1 MNRRFVQTF
10 YTFKQNHKYM
20 KRFLMVTLIATICY
34 NDFGQTPDLGKL
46 DSLFNILAAQNL
58 AIGSIAITQNGK
70 LIYERT
76 FGKGQT
82 GTTLYRIGSITKVFT
97 AVMIYE
103 LIDEKKI
110 FLEDT
115 LAAFF
120 RGLPNAG
127 QITIADMLGHRSG
140 LPNFTAL
147 STNFDTWK
155 GQPQTHEQLLDLIRN
170 QRPDFNPGA
179 KADYNNSNFLLLGYI
194 LEKIY
199 HKPYKDIVRERII
212 NKVGLSNTYYGD
224 HAGFQGD
231 ETASYKYADN
241 QWQQEKA
248 VYLDNF
254 SGAGAIIS
262 TPGDLCKFVKAIFN
276 GELIS
281 RASIVRMTRIEKD
294 GYGWGLFP
302 YGDDPHPGY
311 GHNGKTEGFASS
323 IQYYPGNDLA
333 IGYCTCGEV
342 YPKDLILDAV
352 FKICFREPML
362 IPTFMTTKLTDRQLE
377 PFVGTYQGDNGLQV
391 SSSADSDRLQL
402 KLKGQEFILEPF
414 SDHEFRNV
422 RFGFFFDFD
431 RDGKQLVIHDAAS
444 TYTLH
449 KV

>member
-1 MNRRFVQTF
+1 
-10 YTFKQNHKYM
+10 M
-20 KRFLMVTLIATICY
+20 KRVLMVTLIITIY
-34 NDFGQTPDLGKL
+34 FTGFGQSPDLRKL
-46 DSLFNILAAQNL
+46 DSLFNSLTAQNL

-70 LIYERT
+70 LIYHRA
-76 FGKGQT
+76 FGKGQIDA
-82 GTTLYRIGSITKVFT
+82 TLYRVGSITKVFT

-115 LAAFF
+115 LAEFF
-120 RGLPNAG
+120 PGLPNAG

-140 LPNFTAL
+140 LANFTAL

-155 GQPQTHEQLLDLIRN
+155 YQPQTREQLLALIRN
-170 QRPDFNPGA
+170 QRPDFDPGA
-179 KADYNNSNFLLLGYI
+179 KADYNNSNFLVLGYI
-194 LEKIY
+194 LEKIC
-199 HKPYKDIVRERII
+199 HKPYKEIVKERII
-212 NKVGLSNTYYGD
+212 NKVGLPNTYYGD
-224 HAGFQGD
+224 HAGFQDD

-241 QWQQEKA
+241 QWQQEKP

-254 SGAGAIIS
+254 SGAGAIVS
-262 TPGDLCKFVKAIFN
+262 TPKDLCNFVKAIFD

-281 RASIVRMTRIEKD
+281 RASLARMTRIEKD
-294 GYGWGLFP
+294 GYGWGLFR
-302 YGDDPHPGY
+302 YGEDQHPGY

-323 IQYYPGNDLA
+323 MQYYPENKLA

-352 FKICFREPML
+352 FKICFGEPMA
-362 IPTFMTTKLTDRQLE
+362 IPSFMTAKLSNQQLE

-391 SSSADSDRLQL
+391 SSSADSGRLKL
-402 KLKGQEFILEPF
+402 NLKGQQFILEAF

-422 RFGFFFDFD
+422 RFGFFFDFE
-431 RDGKQLVIHDAAS
+431 RNGKQLVIHDAAS
-444 TYTLH
+444 TYILH